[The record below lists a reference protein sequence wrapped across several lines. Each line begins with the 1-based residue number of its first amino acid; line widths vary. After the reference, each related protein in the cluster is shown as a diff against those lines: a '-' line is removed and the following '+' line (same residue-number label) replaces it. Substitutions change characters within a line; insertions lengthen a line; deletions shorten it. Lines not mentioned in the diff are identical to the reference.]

1 MSNILYDIHITR
13 RRRLPEGRIARIGA
27 WLTFAAGAAVIAPMS
42 GSPRG
47 QPLQLVP
54 FAETRPRTFGPLLC
68 DGLSAKTLGSFADL
82 LALHARLQAE
92 HPGKRVLASLDGLTQ
107 ASYTSG
113 HATDFHGLDDTE
125 GHDLSGLGA
134 EMFENG
140 QHRGYLSTPAEFP
153 IRLANLLERARDI
166 WYEHLVG
173 LLDWGT
179 PADRNDLI
187 TINQDPEAAL
197 RIAEEEHVLFQVVPV
212 DAAAQT
218 VAAFPNGYFSADL
231 DPMQTYVLARRLED
245 EYDFSLFG
253 IGARMLGFRRK
264 AALPT
269 DRAGTLAK
277 DLAAFYAGAPPAAA
291 EALALLLT
299 GRDWLLLRYTE
310 S

>member
-1 MSNILYDIHITR
+1 MRAS
-13 RRRLPEGRIARIGA
+13 GA

-47 QPLQLVP
+47 QPLKLVP
-54 FAETRPRTFGPLLC
+54 FAEARPRTFGPLLC
-68 DGLSAKTLGSFADL
+68 DGVTAHDLPSFADL
-82 LALHARLQAE
+82 LVLHARLQQD
-92 HPGKRVLASLDGLTQ
+92 HPGQRVLASLDDLGQ

-113 HATDFHGLDDTE
+113 HATDFHGLDDIE

-134 EMFENG
+134 EVFENG

-153 IRLANLLERARDI
+153 IRLANLLERARDVGL
-166 WYEHLVG
+166 EQVSG
-173 LLDWGT
+173 LLDWET
-179 PADRNDLI
+179 PGDSNDLV
-187 TINQDPEAAL
+187 TINRDPEAAL
-197 RIAEEEHVLFQVVPV
+197 RIAQEQHVLFQVVPV

-231 DPMQTYVLARRLED
+231 NPMQTYVLARRLED

-253 IGARMLGFRRK
+253 IGARMLGFRRP
-264 AALPT
+264 AALPA
-269 DRAGTLAK
+269 DRARMLAK
-277 DLAAFYAGAPPAAA
+277 DLAAFYAGTPPAAA
-291 EALALLLT
+291 EALALLLN